1 VPVPLHL
8 TGLLVDDGLVRTWW
22 AYGLRG
28 AVAISF
34 GVLALMWPGL
44 TLVGLA
50 ALFAA
55 FALIGGVVSMAA
67 AIRHRQ
73 AGGDWGLVFL
83 IGVVSIGA
91 GIVAID
97 HPTFTMVALVLLMGV
112 NAIVTGALDIA
123 FAVRLRRVIEGECL
137 LVAAG
142 VLSIIFGVLLVLFP
156 SAGALALVWLIA
168 FYAILTGMLLL
179 ALAARAWGRAKK
191 IDAGRHMDGGEAG
204 RHGLQT

>member
-1 VPVPLHL
+1 LDR
-8 TGLLVDDGLVRTWW
+8 LLVDDGLVRTWW

-55 FALIGGVVSMAA
+55 FALIAGVVSMAA

-83 IGVVSIGA
+83 IGAVSLGA
-91 GIVAID
+91 GIVAVD
-97 HPTFTMVALVLLMGV
+97 HPTFTVTALVLLMGV
-112 NAIVTGALDIA
+112 SAIVTGALDIA

-137 LVAAG
+137 LIVEG
-142 VLSIIFGVLLVLFP
+142 LLSIIFGVLLVLFP
-156 SAGALALVWLIA
+156 AAGALALAWLIA

-191 IDAGRHMDGGEAG
+191 IDAGRRMDSDETG

>member
-1 VPVPLHL
+1 MPAPLYWP
-8 TGLLVDDGLVRTWW
+8 GVLVDDGLVRTWW

-44 TLVGLA
+44 TLVGLV

-83 IGVVSIGA
+83 IGAVSMGA

-97 HPTFTMVALVLLMGV
+97 HPTFTMVALVLLMGI

-137 LVAAG
+137 LIAAG
-142 VLSIIFGVLLVLFP
+142 LLSMIFGVLLVLFP
-156 SAGALALVWLIA
+156 SAGALALIWLIA
-168 FYAILTGMLLL
+168 IYAMLTGMLLL
-179 ALAARAWGRAKK
+179 ALAGRAWGRTKK
-191 IDAGRHMDGGEAG
+191 IDAGRRMDNGESG